1 MNYEVMVGIV
11 VVGAL
16 GWKLLDKLPP
26 NFMKSIDA
34 GANGLGGR
42 EAIHNSSFRT
52 VDM

>member
-26 NFMKSIDA
+26 NFMKSIDT
-34 GANGLGGR
+34 GANVGGML
-42 EAIHNSSFRT
+42 SCWFKGKGGGDS
-52 VDM
+52 